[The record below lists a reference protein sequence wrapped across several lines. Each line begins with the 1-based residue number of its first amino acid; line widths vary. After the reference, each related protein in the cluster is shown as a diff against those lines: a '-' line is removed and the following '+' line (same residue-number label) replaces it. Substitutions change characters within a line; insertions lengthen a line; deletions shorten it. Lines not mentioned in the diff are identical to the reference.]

1 MIFRRSQPARLYRD
15 YTEYRA
21 LLRQDFH
28 YRCAYCLTH
37 EYFVGGEAGCTID
50 HHRPLRGPHAR
61 PDLLAEY
68 TNLYWCCR
76 ECNENKGDIWPSP
89 EEYARGYRFLDP
101 CQPED
106 DHDRHWHVLPDGIL
120 DPLTPTGEYTIE
132 RLKLWRPQLQHYRAG
147 CQRFETERHQI
158 AMLLQTRQLDGERRL
173 WLERR
178 LAEIAEWLAP
188 PVFDRPRGHEQQ
200 Q

>member
-1 MIFRRSQPARLYRD
+1 MIFQRSQPARLSRD

-50 HHRPLRGPHAR
+50 HHRPRRGPHAR

-89 EEYARGYRFLDP
+89 EEYTCGYRFLDP

-106 DHDRHWHVLPDGIL
+106 DHDRHWHVLPDGTL

-132 RLKLWRPQLQHYRAG
+132 RLKLWRPQLQHYRAW
-147 CQRFETERHQI
+147 CQRFATERQQI
-158 AMLLQTRQLDGERRL
+158 AMLLQTKHLDGERRL

-178 LAEIAEWLAP
+178 LAEIAVWLAP